1 MSMLIKACNAITKI
15 SDNDEINA
23 QNCLEAID
31 YISNLYNFI
40 NELDQVIPVNKV
52 QFMPSFK
59 GKYVVERLGIAADD
73 KENQLKFF
81 KIKSPLFLEDK
92 GLLYDIKV
100 KMSNTC
106 EKIIVVDDIM
116 LFYLP

>member
-15 SDNDEINA
+15 SDNDEINS
-23 QNCLEAID
+23 QNYLEAID

-40 NELDQVIPVNKV
+40 NELGEVVNLSKI
-52 QFMPSFK
+52 QFLPSFK
-59 GKYVVERLGIAADD
+59 GKYIVEKLGIAADE
-73 KENQLKFF
+73 KENEMKVF

-100 KMSNTC
+100 KMSKIC
-106 EKIIVVDDIM
+106 EKIIVVDDII